1 MQRLLKSFSGLPDRQ
16 APAFRGADLRERV
29 QLPLPKHLAPEIE
42 RGKKT
47 QNETV
52 QKVLRVLDGEEPTKE
67 VV

>member
-1 MQRLLKSFSGLPDRQ
+1 MQRLLKSFAGLPDRK

-29 QLPLPKHLAPEIE
+29 QLPVPSHCAPEIQ

-52 QKVLRVLDGEEPTKE
+52 QKVLRVLDGDRSEKG
-67 VV
+67 VA